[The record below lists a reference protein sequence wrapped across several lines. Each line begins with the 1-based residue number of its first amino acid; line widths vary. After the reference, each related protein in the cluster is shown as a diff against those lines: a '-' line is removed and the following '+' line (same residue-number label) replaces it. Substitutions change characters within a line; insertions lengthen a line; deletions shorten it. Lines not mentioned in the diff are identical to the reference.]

1 MLMEEQVPFQG
12 IAERPA
18 QPPSNYLIGS
28 ILVTL
33 FCCQIFGIVSIIYA
47 AQVNA
52 KWQAGDINGAQKASK
67 NALLWIWLALG
78 SGVIVLIT
86 ALSFGIGMA
95 FLSNVF
101 HW

>member
-1 MLMEEQVPFQG
+1 MEEQVPFQG
-12 IAERPA
+12 IPARPA
-18 QPPSNYLIGS
+18 GPPSNYLIGS

-52 KWQAGDINGAQKASK
+52 KWQAGDTDGAQKASK
-67 NALLWIWLALG
+67 NALLWIWVAVG
-78 SGVIVLIT
+78 SGVIVCIA
-86 ALSFGIGMA
+86 ALSLGIGMA
-95 FLSNVF
+95 FLSDAF